1 MIVGLT
7 RKDLDV
13 VEATSMA
20 AKPAKLK
27 PKDAAA
33 LVLIDDSG
41 PAPCVLLG
49 KRRADLKFMPNQFVF
64 PGGRRETS
72 DGFTPIASE
81 LADHDSR
88 LIIAGC
94 GPTGTTR
101 RAKALAVA
109 ALREFYEET
118 GFVIGK
124 PSAQYPAWADFTA
137 NQLAPDIGAMR
148 YLARAITPPG
158 RTRRFDTR
166 FFIAKYSAVAL
177 EVQPP
182 DAEFSEIRWAT
193 FAETVNL
200 DLPGITRTIL
210 AEVDRR
216 LKADPDLVSNHA
228 IPEFRMRGKTFVR
241 EERP

>member
-1 MIVGLT
+1 MIVGLS

-13 VEATSMA
+13 VEAASLA
-20 AKPAKLK
+20 KKPAKLT

-41 PAPCVLLG
+41 PAPRVLLG
-49 KRRADLKFMPNQFVF
+49 KRRADLKFMPSQFVF

-72 DGFTPIASE
+72 DSRVPTASE
-81 LADHDSR
+81 LSRNDTR
-88 LIIAGC
+88 LIAEGC
-94 GPTGTTR
+94 GPNGTQR
-101 RAKALAVA
+101 RATALAVA

-124 PSAQYPAWADFTA
+124 ANAQTPDWADFAA
-137 NQLAPDIGAMR
+137 NGLAPNIGAMR

-166 FFIAKYSAVAL
+166 FFIARYSAVAM
-177 EVQPP
+177 EVSPP

-193 FAETVNL
+193 FAETIDL

-210 AEVDRR
+210 AEVDKR
-216 LKADPDLVSNHA
+216 LKNDPHLTGTHA
-228 IPEFRMRGKTFVR
+228 IPEFRMRGNTFVCD
-241 EERP
+241 ERL